1 MATDASLSGFRFG
14 VVGMDFTTTA
24 PSVVKSIKQRDLLN
38 TWLRLYSDHGGPPP
52 YRDYRPGRI
61 EDELLDMMV
70 FDVTGDGADARFMIV
85 HEGSRLTAM
94 YGNDRPRTDDERRF
108 LDIAIGPVRYAIV
121 YPKYRA
127 CIENGRPVY
136 SVSRVF
142 DSNGTEVSYERLLL
156 PFGSAQRI
164 EHIVGSYKSIS
175 LDGRFQFS
183 NLMGPDARAPIPMLR
198 AVIDPGLHK
207 PEHPRQRP
215 IIDDIVEA

>member
-1 MATDASLSGFRFG
+1 MPPYPGCDSGWF
-14 VVGMDFTTTA
+14 GMDFTTTA

-52 YRDYRPGRI
+52 YRDFRPGRI

-70 FDVTGDGADARFMIV
+70 FNVVGQGADARFGIV
-85 HEGSRLTAM
+85 HAGSRLTTI
-94 YGNDRPRTDDERRF
+94 YGNDRPRTEDERRF
-108 LDIAIGPVRYAIV
+108 LDTAIGPVRYAAV
-121 YPKYRA
+121 YPKYRV
-127 CIENGRPVY
+127 CIDNLRPVY
-136 SVSRVF
+136 SISRVF

-183 NLMGPDARAPIPMLR
+183 NLMGPDTRPPIPVLR
-198 AVIDPGLHK
+198 AIIDPNLHK
-207 PEHPRQRP
+207 PSHPQERP
-215 IIDDIVEA
+215 TSDDIVDA